1 MSRISAAAGVL
12 RRPASR
18 KDRLLRTGIL
28 LGSVLIIAAVAWI
41 LLFSP
46 WLVLRTV
53 TVHGTALVRW
63 EDVEAAA
70 QPALGTPL
78 ARVSERAVAE
88 RVASLPAVKQVTVS
102 RQWPATLD
110 IQVDER
116 RPVLVI
122 GDGANS
128 VLVDAAGA
136 SFPGVAPEGVVKA
149 RGPLSDSRLLAG
161 VATLVEAFPEELQSA
176 AVLVEFTS
184 ADSITVR
191 LTEDRD
197 VFFGSADQ
205 AALKAEVAL
214 ALLRGTTAEHI
225 DVSAPTRPSTR

>member
-1 MSRISAAAGVL
+1 MSRISGATRVL
-12 RRPASR
+12 RHPVSR
-18 KDRLLRTGIL
+18 KGRLLRAGLL
-28 LGSVLIIAAVAWI
+28 LGSVLIIAAVAWV

-53 TVHGTALVRW
+53 TVQGAALVRL

-70 QPALGTPL
+70 QPAMGTPL

-88 RVASLPAVKQVTVS
+88 RVAALPAVEQVTIS
-102 RQWPATLD
+102 REWPATLD
-110 IQVDER
+110 IQVAER

-122 GDGANS
+122 GDGADA

-136 SFPGVAPEGVVKA
+136 SFPGVAPDGVLEA

-161 VATLVEAFPEELQSA
+161 VATLVEAFPQELRSA
-176 AVLVEFTS
+176 AVRVEFTS
-184 ADSITVR
+184 ADAITVR

-197 VFFGSADQ
+197 ILFGSADQ
-205 AALKAEVAL
+205 AGLKAQVAL